1 MSTPPFELPEFVDEL
16 GDEIPSAERAAI
28 GELHRLLEVSAP
40 PSKAASRLLRA
51 VEELPLRY
59 APFFERVGALW
70 DLPVERV
77 EAVFERAR
85 APEAWRKAALPGLR
99 LIDVVG
105 GERVRDADVHLVRF
119 SPGMRF
125 PRHRH
130 PGDEALFVL
139 EGSYRDFPSGRIV
152 GPGDLHEM
160 AAGSE
165 HGFVVGRGEPCF
177 AASVQRGREFTGWL
191 IRFLSKFVR

>member
-1 MSTPPFELPEFVDEL
+1 MSGSRFELPDFVAEL
-16 GDEIPSAERAAI
+16 EGEVPGDERQAI
-28 GELHRLLEVSAP
+28 GELHRLLQPSRP
-40 PSKAASRLLRA
+40 PASAASRLLQA
-51 VEELPLRY
+51 VDELPLRY
-59 APFFERVGALW
+59 APFLDRIGALW
-70 DLPVERV
+70 DLPVESV

-85 APEAWRKAALPGLR
+85 APEAWRKTSLPGLR
-99 LIDVVG
+99 LIDVEG
-105 GERVRDADVHLVRF
+105 GDRVRDADVHLVRF

-125 PRHRH
+125 PKHRH

-139 EGSYRDFPSGRIV
+139 EGSYKDSSGRV
-152 GPGDLHEM
+152 VRPGDLHEM

-165 HGFVVGRGEPCF
+165 HGFVVARGEPCF